1 MNKLQGII
9 TGIRSSENISIVS
22 VDVNGDVFSSI
33 VLEGTKIPLKYKVGE
48 RVTLLF
54 KETEVGIAKNLTGS
68 ISFRNRFRSVIRKIE
83 RSLILT
89 KVTMEYKSHA
99 IDSVITTQSVVE
111 LNLQD
116 SDQVEWLVKANEM
129 TLMKDQ

>member
-33 VLEGTKIPLKYKVGE
+33 VLEGSKIPLKYKVGE

-99 IDSVITTQSVVE
+99 IDSVITTQSAVE

-129 TLMKDQ
+129 TLLKDQ

>member
-68 ISFRNRFRSVIRKIE
+68 ISFRNRFWSVIRKIE
-83 RSLILT
+83 RSLVLT

-99 IDSVITTQSVVE
+99 IDSVITTQSAVE